1 MNGELGELLM
11 GNNSAN
17 NFSSCLECCK
27 WPESALTKSQN
38 AIFLTWNK
46 ELVLNIFLIKR
57 YFTVN
62 TLLLYFLLFIQ
73 SCDSLNS
80 LSWKNCFL
88 QIQFYQLDNISRSV
102 LLMFFLLVLIFSL
115 WDNFTPWISNLLSY
129 SFNKAI
135 CK

>member
-1 MNGELGELLM
+1 MNEQLGELLM
-11 GNNSAN
+11 GNSTAN
-17 NFSSCLECCK
+17 NFSSCLECCI

-57 YFTVN
+57 YFTVKYSI
-62 TLLLYFLLFIQ
+62 TVFPSPFIQ

-80 LSWKNCFL
+80 LSWNNCFF
-88 QIQFYQLDNISRSV
+88 QVQFYQLDNISRSV
-102 LLMFFLLVLIFSL
+102 LLMFFLVLIFSL
-115 WDNFTPWISNLLSY
+115 WDNFTPWTSNLLSY